1 MFRRMISFSNM
12 SAVRGLRR
20 AVFILALDHFVRA
33 DHHVN
38 QFIITC
44 PRNALICDLLVQ
56 RKSNYENGFP
66 LIRQAPGEQVRATY
80 RVQAVSPL
88 CLLRDFDNA
97 ECTDRS
103 TPCRAQPRDEA
114 APRVRTTHLLSRC
127 RTYSATAAIESDSRD
142 EDHIEWLRFDIFR
155 CGFLRLAE
163 WLMSCMYRTE
173 RTILTS
179 NFFHPLLPIK
189 PNATSI
195 RNTPL
200 VTGTSFEVLPSI
212 QSQHPHVVFRS
223 GGSMSVCSTWL
234 GHGRGYNRNIKRDV
248 CRRKR

>member
-1 MFRRMISFSNM
+1 
-12 SAVRGLRR
+12 VRV
-20 AVFILALDHFVRA
+20 A
-33 DHHVN
+33 
-38 QFIITC
+38 
-44 PRNALICDLLVQ
+44 
-56 RKSNYENGFP
+56 
-66 LIRQAPGEQVRATY
+66 Y
-80 RVQAVSPL
+80 RVQAVSLL

-97 ECTDRS
+97 GCTDRS

-114 APRVRTTHLLSRC
+114 APKVRTTHLLSRY
-127 RTYSATAAIESDSRD
+127 RPNSATAAIESDSRD

-163 WLMSCMYRTE
+163 WLMSRMYRTE

-179 NFFHPLLPIK
+179 NFLNLLLPIK

-200 VTGTSFEVLPSI
+200 VTGTSLEVLPSI

-223 GGSMSVCSTWL
+223 GRSMFVCSSWL
-234 GHGRGYNRNIKRDV
+234 GHRRGYNRNIERDI